1 GHELMTTDYRGA
13 FEFYRQLFGWEK
25 QQEMDMGP
33 DGMYLMYGKDG
44 KMFGGIYNRPASA
57 GAVPPSWTFYVNVKD
72 VNKAAAATKK
82 GGGRVT
88 REPMDVPGGSRVAMV
103 ADPQGAGFAVHQ
115 QPAASG
121 AKPPA
126 RATPATRA

>member
-1 GHELMTTDYRGA
+1 
-13 FEFYRQLFGWEK
+13 
-25 QQEMDMGP
+25 
-33 DGMYLMYGKDG
+33 
-44 KMFGGIYNRPASA
+44 

-103 ADPQGAGFAVHQ
+103 ADPQGAVFAVHQ

-121 AKPPA
+121 AKPRARAKPAKRAAKRAAKPSKSKSAKAGRKSARKSTAKRGRKSAKAARRAPA
-126 RATPATRA
+126 RRTKAPAKKRGRR